1 MNQGAIVPPSASP
14 RALADFSDEQ
24 LVLRYHESREHDV
37 FRELVHR
44 YERPLYSY
52 LHRYTHDSGLAEEV
66 FQSTFLRLHQKIDSY
81 EQGRPVRPWIYSIA
95 THLAVDALRKAGR
108 RHTVSLDVQHD
119 EAEAGTL
126 LDLLHDA
133 MPQPLRQLSDEE
145 RANWARQA
153 VMELPDYL
161 RQVVLLIYFQ
171 GLKYQ
176 EAAEILKVPL
186 GTVKS
191 RMHMALVKLHSA
203 WRKSHHDPEEE

>member
-1 MNQGAIVPPSASP
+1 MSKGTVVSTWASP
-14 RALADFSDEQ
+14 GALADFSDEQ
-24 LVLRYHESREHDV
+24 LVLRYRESREHDV

-44 YERPLYSY
+44 YERTLYSY
-52 LHRYTHDSGLAEEV
+52 LYRYTHDSDLAEEV
-66 FQSTFLRLHQKIDSY
+66 FQSTFLRLYEKIDSY
-81 EQGRPVRPWIYSIA
+81 EQGRLVRPWIYSIA
-95 THLAVDALRKAGR
+95 THLAIDAMRKASR
-108 RHTVSLDVQHD
+108 RHAVSLDVQHD

-133 MPQPLRQLSDEE
+133 MPQPLRHLSDEE
-145 RANWARQA
+145 RADWARQA
-153 VMELPDYL
+153 VKELPDYL